1 LNFLRNQKEQLHA
14 MKLKQMNTKE
24 KILLREFVKNNLPL
38 NMQTSQFQK
47 GKCICLYIYIYM
59 CINMYMCYYLYVFI
73 DIYLCSHRYE
83 CIDTFAHTYIHS
95 KHIYT

>member
-14 MKLKQMNTKE
+14 MKLKQMNTRE

-47 GKCICLYIYIYM
+47 GIYIYICVYK
-59 CINMYMCYYLYVFI
+59 CVSIYFFLYLLI
-73 DIYLCSHRYE
+73 DIYLCSHRFE
-83 CIDTFAHTYIHS
+83 CIDTFAHTYIHN
-95 KHIYT
+95 KHIYI